1 MLSSKVR
8 ESSGAEWRHVGT
20 VVHGGWDEQRGPR
33 AAVRISKSGDRHSFT
48 CCLYKPRE
56 RRLQTILHLPQ
67 SKVGSFSVLL
77 HYAAGCLE
85 MVGSVST
92 EALKKFYA
100 MLPSGMC
107 PPNLEFLD
115 EEQTKELIEAHPG
128 GGKSFAKIG
137 DAVKGGNR

>member
-20 VVHGGWDEQRGPR
+20 VVHGGWAEQRGPR
-33 AAVRISKSGDRHSFT
+33 AAVRISRSGNRHSFT

-56 RRLQTILHLPQ
+56 HRLQTILHLPQ
-67 SKVGSFSVLL
+67 SKVGAFSVLL

-85 MVGSVST
+85 MMGTVST
-92 EALKKFYA
+92 EALKEFYA
-100 MLPSGMC
+100 ILPSGMC
-107 PPNLEFLD
+107 PPSLECLD
-115 EEQTKELIEAHPG
+115 EKETMELIEARPA

-137 DAVKGGNR
+137 DAVKGGQR